1 MEFLQNASDDQIALM
16 GCVVALMFSMAVM
29 FLSGFVG
36 RSNANSRHVDLRSAQ
51 RVPVRQPVAVSQNE
65 RVSADPRDRAA

>member
-1 MEFLQNASDDQIALM
+1 MEFLENASDDQIALM

-36 RSNANSRHVDLRSAQ
+36 RSNANSRSTDSRTAN
-51 RVPVRQPVAVSQNE
+51 RMPVRQPVAASHSE
-65 RVSADPRDRAA
+65 HASADSRNEAA